1 MNINSILK
9 SKTLAELLD
18 AIDDFC
24 RNSFIRENDDEI
36 MNLKE
41 QVDEITDND
50 YIVMLSAYMCAAED
64 GDEVIEALYE
74 FVSNCKGFV
83 EPDEDLTQQVTKEE
97 FEEVLNE
104 CEDKCAIMSCIE
116 ENHTINVAEVPM
128 YNIYREFGLRFKN
141 NAINL
146 FLPKIDINT
155 DTKKFIGEELGIIL
169 YKVLTEEFTPDY
181 IRHEMN
187 RYIGESRNR
196 EEPTKELFKEYFYQ
210 VVLYKERKPGIY
222 LEIDDHMRRIFVLE
236 FFKRIIREYI
246 EKKEGKSS
254 AKSCRVF
261 TQIFSNLIEL
271 AQMTVN
277 FL

>member
-1 MNINSILK
+1 M
-9 SKTLAELLD
+9 
-18 AIDDFC
+18 
-24 RNSFIRENDDEI
+24 
-36 MNLKE
+36 
-41 QVDEITDND
+41 
-50 YIVMLSAYMCAAED
+50 
-64 GDEVIEALYE
+64 
-74 FVSNCKGFV
+74 SNCKGFV

-116 ENHTINVAEVPM
+116 ENHTINVAEVAM
-128 YNIYREFGLRFKN
+128 YNRYREFGLRIKN

-169 YKVLTEEFTPDY
+169 YKVLSEEFTPDY

-196 EEPTKELFKEYFYQ
+196 EESTKELFKEYFYQ

-246 EKKEGKSS
+246 EKKKGKSS
-254 AKSCRVF
+254 AKNSRVF
-261 TQIFSNLIEL
+261 T
-271 AQMTVN
+271 
-277 FL
+277 

>member
-1 MNINSILK
+1 MS
-9 SKTLAELLD
+9 
-18 AIDDFC
+18 
-24 RNSFIRENDDEI
+24 
-36 MNLKE
+36 LKE
-41 QVDEITDND
+41 QAENVTDND

-64 GDEVIEALYE
+64 GDEIIEALYE

-83 EPDEDLTQQVTKEE
+83 EPDEDMTQQVTKEE
-97 FEEVLNE
+97 FEEVLSE

-116 ENHTINVAEVPM
+116 ETHTINVAEVPM
-128 YNIYREFGLRFKN
+128 YNRFREFGLRFKN

-146 FLPKIDINT
+146 FLPKIYINT
-155 DTKKFIGEELGIIL
+155 DTKKFIAEELGVIL
-169 YKVLTEEFTPDY
+169 YKILSEKFTPEY

-236 FFKRIIREYI
+236 FFKRIIREYT
-246 EKKEGKSS
+246 EKQDGKFS
-254 AKSCRVF
+254 AKYSRVF
-261 TQIFSNLIEL
+261 T
-271 AQMTVN
+271 
-277 FL
+277 

>member
-1 MNINSILK
+1 
-9 SKTLAELLD
+9 
-18 AIDDFC
+18 
-24 RNSFIRENDDEI
+24 
-36 MNLKE
+36 
-41 QVDEITDND
+41 
-50 YIVMLSAYMCAAED
+50 
-64 GDEVIEALYE
+64 
-74 FVSNCKGFV
+74 
-83 EPDEDLTQQVTKEE
+83 
-97 FEEVLNE
+97 
-104 CEDKCAIMSCIE
+104 
-116 ENHTINVAEVPM
+116 
-128 YNIYREFGLRFKN
+128 
-141 NAINL
+141 

-246 EKKEGKSS
+246 EKKKGKSS
-254 AKSCRVF
+254 AKNSRVF
-261 TQIFSNLIEL
+261 T
-271 AQMTVN
+271 
-277 FL
+277 